1 MNCPHQPFLLG
12 LISLVMVWSPLL
24 GRADDTPGAETKAA
38 IRKVLDDQVA
48 AWNKGDLEAFMAG
61 YWNSPKLSFSSGN
74 NKVEGWQATFD
85 RYKQRYQSEGRE
97 MGQLSFTDLEIE
109 TLGPDSAF
117 VRGRFNLKT
126 SKDAPTGIFTLIF
139 RKFPQGWRIV
149 HDHTSS

>member
-1 MNCPHQPFLLG
+1 MYSPNRPLLFG
-12 LISLVMVWSPLL
+12 LISLASLLWPLI
-24 GRADDTPGAETKAA
+24 GRADDKPGLEAKAA
-38 IRKVLDDQVA
+38 IHKVLDDQVS

-61 YWNSPKLSFSSGN
+61 YWKSPKLSFSSGN

-97 MGQLSFTDLEIE
+97 MGKLSFTDLEIE
-109 TLGPDSAF
+109 PLGPDSAF

-126 SKDAPTGIFTLIF
+126 SKDSPTGVFTLIF